1 MPHSI
6 FLGSAL
12 ATQDRISESSNKL
25 MRMRS
30 TSSVDSESTI
40 VLSTR
45 MRRSPFRHLWT
56 RIVSVFHVDHLQEK
70 LEPKSH
76 AEHDNNSYTF
86 VRAHI
91 YHGTIDMILSLLGL
105 AVVINS
111 L

>member
-1 MPHSI
+1 M
-6 FLGSAL
+6 G
-12 ATQDRISESSNKL
+12 RSS
-25 MRMRS
+25 
-30 TSSVDSESTI
+30 
-40 VLSTR
+40 
-45 MRRSPFRHLWT
+45 FHHLWT
-56 RIVSVFHVDHLQEK
+56 RIVSVFHVDNLQAK

-76 AEHDNNSYTF
+76 AEHDNNPYAF